1 MLNEISK
8 RKPMASLSKHLKSK
22 IEMKQLYDIELNNS
36 QRDIMLKRLL
46 AAPYDYNA
54 YVFNESLY
62 DVNIEGNKFI
72 SFGSDLSGLYLFN
85 ERDGGVS
92 YLSEEDDDFKV
103 YYCNSNI
110 DLFVVFHDL
119 FIALLHNVINFKV
132 DVDAGVAAL
141 QEVYSKLDP
150 KALDEDGFWCMRL
163 FELEE
168 GFFPLNDARVKFYQQ
183 N

>member
-1 MLNEISK
+1 MICL
-8 RKPMASLSKHLKSK
+8 L
-22 IEMKQLYDIELNNS
+22 LY
-36 QRDIMLKRLL
+36 
-46 AAPYDYNA
+46 
-54 YVFNESLY
+54 
-62 DVNIEGNKFI
+62 
-72 SFGSDLSGLYLFN
+72 
-85 ERDGGVS
+85 
-92 YLSEEDDDFKV
+92 
-103 YYCNSNI
+103 C
-110 DLFVVFHDL
+110 

-163 FELEE
+163 FELGE

>member
-1 MLNEISK
+1 
-8 RKPMASLSKHLKSK
+8 MASLSKDLKSK
-22 IEMKQLYDIELNNS
+22 ITMKQLHDIELNNS

-46 AAPYDYNA
+46 AAPYNYNA
-54 YVFNESLY
+54 YFFNESLY
-62 DVNIEGNKFI
+62 DVNIEGNRFI

-85 ERDGGVS
+85 EHDGGVS
-92 YLSEEDDDFKV
+92 YLSEEDDEFKV

-110 DLFVVFHDL
+110 DLFVIFHDL

-132 DVDAGVAAL
+132 DVDAGVATL

-163 FELEE
+163 FELGE

>member
-1 MLNEISK
+1 
-8 RKPMASLSKHLKSK
+8 MASLSKDLNSK
-22 IEMKQLYDIELNNS
+22 ITMKQLHDIEPNNS

-85 ERDGGVS
+85 EHDGDVS
-92 YLSEEDDDFKV
+92 YLSEEDDEFKI

-110 DLFVVFHDL
+110 DLFVVSHDL

-163 FELEE
+163 FELGE

>member
-1 MLNEISK
+1 MQ
-8 RKPMASLSKHLKSK
+8 SLSEVLKSK
-22 IEMKQLYDIELNNS
+22 LKMKQLHDIELNNS
-36 QRDIMLKRLL
+36 QRDAVLKRFL

-54 YVFNESLY
+54 YVFNESLHG
-62 DVNIEGNKFI
+62 VNIEGNRFI
-72 SFGSDLSGLYLFN
+72 NFGSDLSGLYLFN
-85 ERDGGVS
+85 EHDGGVS
-92 YLSEEDDDFKV
+92 YLSEEDDEFKI

-119 FIALLHNVINFKV
+119 FIALLHNVINLKV